1 MNTLYADYSNG
12 LINVISSIE
21 KYYGLIPKHKTNK
34 IIDDILRKKQY
45 KNIILMLYDGF
56 GYNIL
61 KRNEK
66 ITPNLNKYLK
76 EKITSCFPSTTMSS
90 RTTIE
95 SGLTPIEHGWIGWNM
110 YFKDFDNVIT
120 ISKNNIK
127 DTKVKAA
134 DYHVAKKYLKY
145 ESVVEKLN
153 KKTDVNAK
161 KITVYKSHKNESLKK
176 SIGIIKE
183 SLDNELKNFI
193 YFYSNEPDYTF
204 HRFGAYSFFGKLE
217 MKKADKHFKILCDCL
232 SDTLIIALSDHG
244 HINTSYITLSDYPKL
259 YSMLKSDISIDCRC
273 VSFRVK
279 DGFKNEFLHELKSVL
294 KDDFIILSKKEV
306 IDKKLFGTG
315 KENKYFNDALGDYIA
330 VAVGDKSIRYNENSR
345 TKKSSHSGITEDEM
359 YVPLII
365 YEG

>member
-1 MNTLYADYSNG
+1 M
-12 LINVISSIE
+12 
-21 KYYGLIPKHKTNK
+21 
-34 IIDDILRKKQY
+34 
-45 KNIILMLYDGF
+45 
-56 GYNIL
+56 
-61 KRNEK
+61 
-66 ITPNLNKYLK
+66 
-76 EKITSCFPSTTMSS
+76 
-90 RTTIE
+90 
-95 SGLTPIEHGWIGWNM
+95 
-110 YFKDFDNVIT
+110 
-120 ISKNNIK
+120 
-127 DTKVKAA
+127 
-134 DYHVAKKYLKY
+134 
-145 ESVVEKLN
+145 
-153 KKTDVNAK
+153 
-161 KITVYKSHKNESLKK
+161 
-176 SIGIIKE
+176 
-183 SLDNELKNFI
+183 
-193 YFYSNEPDYTF
+193 YSNEPDYTF
-204 HRFGAYSFFGKLE
+204 HRFGAYSFLGKLE

-232 SDTLIIALSDHG
+232 SDTLIIALADHG

-315 KENKYFNDALGDYIA
+315 KENKYFNVALGDYIA